1 MIRSP
6 LRIVGGKYFL
16 SKKLLE
22 LIPPHEIYVEPFC
35 GAAHLFFRKPKSKK
49 EVLNDK
55 DELIINF
62 FKVLQDPVKA
72 EELARRV
79 YFTPHSRK
87 IYYEAYEILETRYHE
102 LNDLEK
108 AYYFIITN
116 FQNFSGRWKAGWAFD
131 IKNNRRWPQG
141 WNKLPKRL
149 LSVTDRLKEASLEC
163 DDFEKILKRYDT
175 PKTFFY
181 CDPPYL
187 LDSRMD
193 SSQNYRV
200 EFSSVEDH
208 ERFLKAVKRL
218 KGKIMITHYPHPLYD
233 KNLKGWYKK
242 DFHVVIFSRGSARI
256 MKNKKMPRRV
266 ERVYMNYK
274 PPRKGERFIDL
285 VKQK

>member
-1 MIRSP
+1 
-6 LRIVGGKYFL
+6 L

-62 FKVLQDPVKA
+62 FKVLQDPSKA
-72 EELARRV
+72 EELARRI

-87 IYYEAYEILETRYHE
+87 IYYEAYRILETRYHE
-102 LNDLEK
+102 LSDLEK
-108 AYYFIITN
+108 AYYFIIAN
-116 FQNFSGRWKAGWAFD
+116 AQNFSGRWKAGWAFD
-131 IKNNRRWPQG
+131 IKDNQRWPRL
-141 WNKLPKRL
+141 WNKIPEKIL
-149 LSVTDRLKEASLEC
+149 LAVERLKNVQLEC

-193 SSQNYRV
+193 SGRDYRV

-208 ERFLKAVKRL
+208 ERFLKVVKRV
-218 KGKIMITHYPHPLYD
+218 KGKVMITHYAHPLYN
-233 KNLKGWYKK
+233 KMLKEWYKIS
-242 DFHVVIFSRGSARI
+242 FSSVIFCLGSVRRI
-256 MKNKKMPRRV
+256 KKKKKPKITECV
-266 ERVYMNYK
+266 WLNYK
-274 PPRKGERFIDL
+274 PPRKGKRFIDL